1 MISWQEIVAK
11 EAVSVCS
18 HQYLLPQV
26 NIGKTTRKV
35 VFFSQLCKT
44 GFWQGGMTSH
54 RPLLASSCQLP
65 AWFFLLRPGFDL
77 TSATDQKKSPPA

>member
-35 VFFSQLCKT
+35 VFFFPALQDRVLA
-44 GFWQGGMTSH
+44 GWNDFTS
-54 RPLLASSCQLP
+54 ASAGLQLP
-65 AWFFLLRPGFDL
+65 AAGLVL
-77 TSATDQKKSPPA
+77 SAQTWL